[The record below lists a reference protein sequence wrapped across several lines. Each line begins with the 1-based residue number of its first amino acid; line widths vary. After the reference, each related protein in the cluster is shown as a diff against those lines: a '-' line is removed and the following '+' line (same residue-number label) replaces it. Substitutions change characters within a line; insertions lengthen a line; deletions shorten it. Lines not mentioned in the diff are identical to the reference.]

1 MDGTASFLNIVALC
15 HGFLVPQD
23 LRLTNSEYLTP
34 SPFPYHLVL
43 NHFKLTDHC
52 SSNLA
57 LLIENKVSVMQAHQ
71 VLDQLHGYKTC
82 RLKAWEWNSGLHSI
96 WEPPSQQ
103 WWWSPSSSSKWCID
117 VMIQFHS
124 HLESSP
130 ASAEILSHKIFW
142 FVIVSGG
149 CLFLQQQNYWGPQCN
164 QGPIVAFNL
173 KQADGSWV
181 SYHEVEKLAA
191 LSNIQLRVSCFSRCY
206 Q

>member
-1 MDGTASFLNIVALC
+1 
-15 HGFLVPQD
+15 
-23 LRLTNSEYLTP
+23 
-34 SPFPYHLVL
+34 
-43 NHFKLTDHC
+43 
-52 SSNLA
+52 
-57 LLIENKVSVMQAHQ
+57 
-71 VLDQLHGYKTC
+71 
-82 RLKAWEWNSGLHSI
+82 
-96 WEPPSQQ
+96 
-103 WWWSPSSSSKWCID
+103 
-117 VMIQFHS
+117 MIQFHS

-191 LSNIQLRVSCFSRCY
+191 LSNILFRVSCFQDVPVVQNKLFAKESSRSLLGKILLLG
-206 Q
+206 